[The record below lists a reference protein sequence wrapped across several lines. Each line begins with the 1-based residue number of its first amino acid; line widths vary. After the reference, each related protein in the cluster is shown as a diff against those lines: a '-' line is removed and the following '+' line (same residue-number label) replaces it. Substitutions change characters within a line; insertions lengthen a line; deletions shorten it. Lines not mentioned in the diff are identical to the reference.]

1 MISNEFTFSQLQYI
15 VLSWLSVLLAISGT
29 IIVFREYRKLP
40 ARPLIYLELIL
51 LFFIPYNIC
60 HGLLFLVGF
69 ENEPLM
75 ILLFRVQ
82 MIFLFIVV
90 FFLVFFI
97 ESLRADTPSPL
108 ILMMLGLGLGNGLV
122 LSVFPESVQFSLE
135 IGPYL
140 SDVARII
147 FGIDLICLG
156 FLLSIRISRF
166 IPFVPRPYLKP
177 ALLFYFGC
185 LSPILFP
192 LVLIS
197 TKLSLVI
204 LGIEILSLAVGTF
217 IVIIAILVDE
227 RVLRV
232 LPFNV
237 YRVSVIN
244 MNIGLSIFDVL
255 FEAKQSGP
263 NSSVLIP
270 HLMTAN
276 FQFVQ
281 SVIHDTEKIRSIAT
295 DNYYFI
301 FEAYKD
307 IVAFVIAD
315 QTSMLIKSALKEFV
329 KNFYVKFGENIDSSE
344 ISQYKEAGT
353 LLDLYFAFLPS
364 HKIVSIG
371 S

>member
-1 MISNEFTFSQLQYI
+1 MTYTFPQLQYI
-15 VLSWLSVLLAISGT
+15 VLSWLSVFLATSGT
-29 IIVFREYRKLP
+29 IIVYREYRKLR
-40 ARPLIYLELIL
+40 AQPLIYLELIL
-51 LFFIPYNIC
+51 VFLVPYNIC

-69 ENEPLM
+69 ENESIM
-75 ILLFRVQ
+75 ILLFRIQ

-97 ESLRADTPSPL
+97 ESLRADKPSPL

-140 SDVARII
+140 SDLARVI
-147 FGIDLICLG
+147 FGIDLICLAV
-156 FLLSIRISRF
+156 LLSIRISKF
-166 IPFVPRPYLKP
+166 IPFIPRDYLKP

-197 TKLSLVI
+197 TKISLII
-204 LGIEILSLAVGTF
+204 LGIEILSLALATF
-217 IVIIAILVDE
+217 IVIIAILFDE

-263 NSSVLIP
+263 DSSVLIP

-281 SVIHDTEKIRSIAT
+281 SVIHDTEKIKSIRT
-295 DNYYFI
+295 DNYHFI

-307 IVAFVIAD
+307 IVAFVITD
-315 QTSMLIKSALKEFV
+315 ETSMLIKSALKEFV
-329 KNFYVKFGENIDSSE
+329 KNFYMKFGENINSSE
-344 ISQYKEAGT
+344 ISQYTEAGT
-353 LLDLYFAFLPS
+353 LLDLYFAFLPDY
-364 HKIVSIG
+364 KIVSIG

>member
-1 MISNEFTFSQLQYI
+1 MAYTFPQMQYI

-29 IIVFREYRKLP
+29 IIVFRIYRKLR
-40 ARPLIYLELIL
+40 AKPLIYLELIL
-51 LFFIPYNIC
+51 IFLIPYNIS

-69 ENEPLM
+69 EDQSVME
-75 ILLFRVQ
+75 LLFRIQ
-82 MIFLFIVV
+82 MVFLFIVV

-97 ESLRADTPSPL
+97 ESLRADSPSPF
-108 ILMMLGLGLGNGLV
+108 ILMALGLGIGNGLV
-122 LSVFPESVQFSLE
+122 MAIIPDSIQFDLE

-140 SDVARII
+140 ADFARIV
-147 FGIDLICLG
+147 FGIDLVCLAI
-156 FLLSIRISRF
+156 LLTLRIGRF
-166 IPFVPRPYLKP
+166 IPYVPEKYFKP

-192 LVLIS
+192 LVLVS
-197 TKLSLVI
+197 TKISLVI
-204 LGIEILSLAVGTF
+204 LGIEILSVALGTF
-217 IVIIAILVDE
+217 IVIIAILLDE

-232 LPFNV
+232 LPFNA
-237 YRVSVIN
+237 YRISVIN

-255 FEAKQSGP
+255 FKAKQSGP

-281 SVIHDTEKIRSIAT
+281 SVIHDTEKIKSIET

-315 QTSMLIKSALKEFV
+315 KTSMLIKSSLKEFV
-329 KNFYVKFGENIDSSE
+329 KSFYEKFGETIDSSE
-344 ISQYKEAGT
+344 ISQYTNAGA
-353 LLDLYFAFLPS
+353 LLELYFAYLPAY
-364 HKIVSIG
+364 KIVSIG

>member
-1 MISNEFTFSQLQYI
+1 MLSEYTFPQFQYI
-15 VLSWLSVLLAISGT
+15 VLSWLSVLLAVSGT
-29 IIVFREYRKLP
+29 IIVFREYRKLK
-40 ARPLIYLELIL
+40 AKPLIYLELIL
-51 LFFIPYNIC
+51 AFMIPYNIC
-60 HGLLFLVGF
+60 HGMLFLVGF
-69 ENEPLM
+69 ENQSIME
-75 ILLFRVQ
+75 LLFRVQ
-82 MIFLFIVV
+82 MVFLFIVV

-97 ESLRADTPSPL
+97 ESLRADKPSPF
-108 ILMMLGLGLGNGLV
+108 ILMILGLGLGNGLL
-122 LSVFPESVQFSLE
+122 LSVIPESIHFSLE

-140 SDVARII
+140 SDFARTI
-147 FGIDLICLG
+147 FGIDLICLTL
-156 FLLSIRISRF
+156 LLSLRINRF
-166 IPFVPRPYLKP
+166 IPYVPQTYFKP

-192 LVLIS
+192 LVLVS
-197 TKLSLVI
+197 TKLSIVI
-204 LGIEILSLAVGTF
+204 LGIEILSVALGVF
-217 IVIIAILVDE
+217 IVIIAILIDE

-255 FEAKQSGP
+255 FEAKQDGP
-263 NSSVLIP
+263 DSSVLIP

-281 SVIHDTEKIRSIAT
+281 SVIHDTEKIRSIQT

-307 IVAFVIAD
+307 IVAFIITD
-315 QTSMLIKSALKEFV
+315 KTSMLIKSSLKEFV
-329 KNFYVKFGENIDSSE
+329 KNFHEKFGENINYSE
-344 ISQYKEAGT
+344 ISQYKEAGA

-364 HKIVSIG
+364 YKIVSIG

>member
-1 MISNEFTFSQLQYI
+1 MILTEYTFPQIQYI
-15 VLSWLSVLLAISGT
+15 VLSWFSVLLALSGT
-29 IIVFREYRKLP
+29 MIVFREYRKLR
-40 ARPLIYLELIL
+40 AQPLIYLELIL
-51 LFFIPYNIC
+51 IFLIPYNIA

-69 ENEPLM
+69 QNQSLM
-75 ILLFRVQ
+75 IFFFRVQ

-97 ESLRADTPSPL
+97 ESLRADKPSPL

-122 LSVFPESVQFSLE
+122 LSVIPESVHFSLE

-140 SDVARII
+140 SDLARII
-147 FGIDLICLG
+147 FGVDLICLA

-166 IPFVPRPYLKP
+166 IPFVPRVYLKP

-192 LVLIS
+192 LLLVS
-197 TKLSLVI
+197 TKLSLLV
-204 LGIEILSLAVGTF
+204 LGIEILSVGLGTF
-217 IVIIAILVDE
+217 IVIIAILIDE

-232 LPFNV
+232 LPFNT
-237 YRVSVIN
+237 YRISVIN

-255 FEAKQSGP
+255 FDAKQSGP
-263 NSSVLIP
+263 DSSILIP

-281 SVIHDTEKIRSIAT
+281 SVIHDTEKIKSIET

-315 QTSMLIKSALKEFV
+315 KTSMLIKSSLKEFT
-329 KNFYVKFGENIDSSE
+329 KNFYEKFGENIDSSE
-344 ISQYKEAGT
+344 ISQYTEAGA

-364 HKIVSIG
+364 YKIVSIG